1 MLRQWRRRQ
10 SCALTAAPLCYDVR
24 PFRALREE
32 TKRLEA
38 LRRRTDFLPSGRV
51 ALRGDS
57 RRQRPACASSFA
69 RETLSPAC
77 QAHGRLGPLQRR
89 RKQPTCERCCGNRTH
104 SEIDGR
110 SVAAAVICGEAAM
123 LCHTT
128 LKPHRIRTKSMRCGS
143 LPADPSAAIA
153 EKANVPAG
161 IFNVRRLIE
170 RRLRIPPLKHTH
182 TRTHARTHACV
193 CAHTQT
199 HSRTIFHTQAQLEKA
214 RRSRFRGL
222 HARICGPCQIANS
235 SISGRIYRPD
245 RLPESREANCRV
257 RNWRDGPC
265 PRAFRLRLRL
275 PWACGAGAS
284 GPGPGRSGRPGNWAG
299 RPRAAGSGWGTGPA
313 AAAR

>member
-1 MLRQWRRRQ
+1 
-10 SCALTAAPLCYDVR
+10 
-24 PFRALREE
+24 
-32 TKRLEA
+32 
-38 LRRRTDFLPSGRV
+38 
-51 ALRGDS
+51 
-57 RRQRPACASSFA
+57 
-69 RETLSPAC
+69 
-77 QAHGRLGPLQRR
+77 
-89 RKQPTCERCCGNRTH
+89 
-104 SEIDGR
+104 
-110 SVAAAVICGEAAM
+110 M

-275 PWACGAGAS
+275 PWASWGWGF
-284 GPGPGRSGRPGNWAG
+284 GPWPWQIRPAWKLGRPAAG
-299 RPRAAGSGWGTGPA
+299 RRVGLGHRAGRCGPLRPPLGPA
-313 AAAR
+313 PAARSEVPLAARAHARQPRVSSCLARTCQRGPRRAGPSAAQAA